1 MIIGSISVKYSFR
14 ILVTSSADIF
24 SLILVNPLISE
35 NKTVTI
41 ARFPPSLRSSM
52 LFTTFF
58 IMSWDKYFPIAC
70 LIFSLFLFSVIN
82 LNEYPK
88 TKVIISALI
97 GITGFVIIPQSARII
112 TAIKYTKFRPIIDS
126 KPLNTLVFKIIP
138 KTKIERIKNE
148 NKSSAKTSKP
158 SFCKKSPN
166 NKLS

>member
-1 MIIGSISVKYSFR
+1 M
-14 ILVTSSADIF
+14 
-24 SLILVNPLISE
+24 
-35 NKTVTI
+35 
-41 ARFPPSLRSSM
+41 
-52 LFTTFF
+52 
-58 IMSWDKYFPIAC
+58 
-70 LIFSLFLFSVIN
+70 IN

-88 TKVIISALI
+88 TKVIISAPI

-158 SFCKKSPN
+158 SFCKKSPKFRKTTITIKKRKKSAQKTTVREIYIKSEYN
-166 NKLS
+166 DMSENSGMFFRKKKNGKRRVAKRNARGVFC